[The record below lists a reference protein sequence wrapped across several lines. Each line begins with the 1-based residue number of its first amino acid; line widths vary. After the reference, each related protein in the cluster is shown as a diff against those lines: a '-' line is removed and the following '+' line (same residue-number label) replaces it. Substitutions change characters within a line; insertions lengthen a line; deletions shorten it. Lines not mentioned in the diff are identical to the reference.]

1 MIADTI
7 FLLFVVV
14 VFSSFKIGV
23 KTDKIFSWLTFL
35 FLGGIFVNFYQYQN
49 KFQES
54 VFSFVWNSSP
64 SGNITVDVI
73 SNAYNYYLVLPFL
86 FMTLLSVGYNVVFRY
101 EERRNYYNALVL
113 FNLVSLILMITSNNL
128 VQLISG
134 VFIVDIM
141 ALLMI
146 KDVEKSKLHATLNLI
161 ADMLLFTVL
170 AVINCQLESLDL
182 RQIVEY
188 NKIGYHQ
195 DFVAGAGLI
204 AVFIKLG
211 VVPFHEGW
219 LKLKDIRF
227 HRLQNVLFLTSP
239 VSALILL
246 QKFFYLWQNSLL
258 FLPILQIGC
267 FIGICWGS
275 VCLWCAENLKVKII
289 YMQMAFWP
297 VLILLWA
304 DNQFVWSEFFT
315 TLLICQYLGV
325 CLLYFLYYKAN
336 RCASL
341 LKIKNI
347 NIDSG
352 AHCWNIFILYLAV
365 FFAESQ
371 NIWLLQKKTDGMV
384 LFGYFLFIL
393 TIAQIFHQ
401 FCFFSKKTEVKPV
414 YHQSKK
420 LFWFITSLAIVW
432 VYKNDSNIMLLN
444 KNFYSYLP
452 LIFLLIMVF
461 LPLPKFI
468 YKIYNNKDIQDI
480 NIFDKI
486 YNTLV
491 AEPILWCGRI
501 LAVLIDRML
510 IEKMIVGAASLCL
523 QSSIRLF
530 RNIHYNRLWGGL
542 AMIVLLCVLLAISYY
557 NGRIE

>member
-35 FLGGIFVNFYQYQN
+35 FLGGIFGNFYQYQN

-73 SNAYNYYLVLPFL
+73 SNPYNYYLVLPFL
-86 FMTLLSVGYNVVFRY
+86 FMTLLSVGYNAVFRY
-101 EERRNYYNALVL
+101 EERRNAYNAFVL
-113 FNLVSLILMITSNNL
+113 FNLILLILMITSNNL

-134 VFIVDIM
+134 VFVVDIM

-182 RQIVEY
+182 RQIVKY
-188 NKIGYHQ
+188 NRIGYHQ
-195 DFVAGAGLI
+195 DFVAVAGLI

-211 VVPFHEGW
+211 IVPFHEGL

-227 HRLQNVLFLTSP
+227 HRLQNVLFLTSS

-246 QKFFYLWQNSLL
+246 QKFCYLWQNSQL
-258 FLPILQIGC
+258 FLPVLHVGC
-267 FIGICWGS
+267 FIGICWGGI
-275 VCLWCAENLKVKII
+275 CFWCAENLKVKVI
-289 YMQMAFWP
+289 YMQMLFWP
-297 VLILLWA
+297 ILILLWA
-304 DNQFVWSEFFT
+304 DNQFAWSEFFT

-341 LKIKNI
+341 LKIK
-347 NIDSG
+347 DSG
-352 AHCWNIFILYLAV
+352 LVLGMGGWSVLILYFVV

-371 NIWLLQKKTDGMV
+371 NIWLLQKKNDGIV
-384 LFGYFLFIL
+384 LFGYFLFSL
-393 TIAQIFHQ
+393 TMAQIFHQ
-401 FCFFSKKTEVKPV
+401 FCFFAKKTEIKQV
-414 YHQSKK
+414 YHQSKN
-420 LFWFITSLAIVW
+420 LFVFLTGLAIVW
-432 VYKNDSNIMLLN
+432 VYKNEANIMLLVQN
-444 KNFYSYLP
+444 VESYLP
-452 LIFLLIMVF
+452 VALWAVMVF
-461 LPLPKFI
+461 LPIPEFM
-468 YKIYNNKDIQDI
+468 YKIYNNKNVQ
-480 NIFDKI
+480 NISVFNKI
-486 YNTLV
+486 YNTLI

-510 IEKMIVGAASLCL
+510 IEKMIVGATSLCL
-523 QSSIRLF
+523 KSAIRLF

-542 AMIVLLCVLLAISYY
+542 AMILLLFVLLAVSYY